1 MPDGRGAGSH
11 LEEALRRQGY
21 LRVAGTDEVGRG
33 PLAGPVVACAVVLP
47 DGCTIDGVIDSKLL
61 SDEQRRGVLP
71 AIFKCALAYGVGS
84 VDAGE
89 IDRINILQASFEAMR
104 LALAHIECDAL
115 IVDGRHA
122 IPRLDLFQLAQP
134 KADRDSI
141 SVAAASIVAKVTRD
155 DIMLDFE
162 RLYPGYGFALHKGY
176 ATPQHF
182 GALDRLGPCPIH
194 RKSFLHKWRE
204 RKLQGV
210 LGL

>member
-1 MPDGRGAGSH
+1 MESGKGAGSH
-11 LEEALRRQGY
+11 LEEILRRQGY

-33 PLAGPVVACAVVLP
+33 PLAGPVVASAVMLP
-47 DGCTIDGVIDSKLL
+47 EGCTIEGVADSKLL
-61 SDEQRRGVLP
+61 SDEQRRSVLP
-71 AIFKCALAYGVGS
+71 EILKCALAYGLGS
-84 VDAGE
+84 VDAAE

-104 LALAHIECDAL
+104 LALAHIDCDAV

-134 KADRDSI
+134 KADRHSI

-155 DIMLDFE
+155 DVMLDFD

-182 GALDRLGPCPIH
+182 DALERLGPSPIH
-194 RKSFLHKWRE
+194 RESFLHKWRE

-210 LGL
+210 LEL